1 MSDID
6 GQILALIPEWYA
18 DPLRFVKEA
27 FPWGHGALEGETGP
41 DEWQSDFLRDLG
53 EEVKRAEREKGSI
66 RMAVASGHGVG
77 KTAMTS
83 WIIIWFLTVRDPAKV
98 RVTANTE
105 AQLLGTDWAELNL
118 WWQRAVH
125 KHWFTWTATAFYRI
139 DNERNARAE
148 AVTWNENKAAAFAG
162 VHSKNTLLLMDE
174 ASGIPQ
180 VIWETAIGYL
190 TTEQAIHLAF
200 GNPTE
205 PSGGFY
211 DCFHKLKHRW
221 NTRNIDS
228 RTAKKADRKLLDE
241 IVADYGEDS
250 DIVRRRVRGMFPRQ
264 GAKQFISRDVV
275 EEAVARRV
283 PREEYDSYSIIMGVD
298 VARYGDDRSC
308 ILLRQGPKVLSIETF
323 EQTNLAEFLDLVV
336 STLKMNRD
344 IVACYVDEVGLG
356 AGVVDMAQRYD
367 DRVMGIN
374 VGRRAK
380 RPDIYM
386 NLRIELWAKGKK
398 WLETADLPDNEQ
410 LVQELS
416 TPEYTTGAGG
426 KTQLERK
433 EHMKARGLPSPDI
446 ADALMLTFAGPD
458 GIDLDFETDEEELDR
473 RLRHAT
479 GAGRSRVTGY

>member
-1 MSDID
+1 
-6 GQILALIPEWYA
+6 
-18 DPLRFVKEA
+18 
-27 FPWGHGALEGETGP
+27 
-41 DEWQSDFLRDLG
+41 
-53 EEVKRAEREKGSI
+53 
-66 RMAVASGHGVG
+66 MAVASGHGVG
-77 KTAMTS
+77 KTALTC
-83 WIIIWFLTVRDPAKV
+83 WVIIWFLTVRNPAKV

-105 AQLLGTDWAELNL
+105 AQLLGTDWAELSL
-118 WWQRAVH
+118 WHNRAIH
-125 KHWFTWTATAFYRI
+125 KHWFEWKATAFYRV

-148 AVTWNENKAAAFAG
+148 AVTWNENKPAAFAG

-211 DCFHKLKHRW
+211 DCFHKLRHRW

-228 RTAKKADRKLLDE
+228 RDAKKADRKLLDE

-275 EEAVARRV
+275 EEAVQRRI
-283 PREEYDSYSIIMGVD
+283 PFEEIETYSIIMGVD

-308 ILLRQGPKVLSIETF
+308 IVLRRGTKLLSIETF
-323 EQTNLAEFLDLVV
+323 EQTNLADFADHVV
-336 STLKMNRD
+336 GILRRNPD
-344 IVACYVDEVGLG
+344 IAYCYVDEAGMG
-356 AGVVDMAQRYD
+356 GGVVDMAARYD
-367 DRVMGIN
+367 DRVIGVN

-398 WLETADLPDNEQ
+398 WLETASIPDSEQ

-416 TPEYTTGAGG
+416 TPEYTTNGAG

-458 GIDLDFETDEEELDR
+458 GIDLDLRGEEEDFDYR
-473 RLRHAT
+473 MREAM
-479 GAGRSRVTGY
+479 GAGRSAVTGY

>member
-6 GQILALIPEWYA
+6 AQIVELLPQWYA

-27 FPWGHGALEGETGP
+27 FPWGHGELEGETGP
-41 DEWQSDFLRDLG
+41 DVWQAEFLTDLG
-53 EEVKRAEREKGSI
+53 NEVKRAEKEKGSI

-77 KTAMTS
+77 KTAVTC
-83 WIIIWFLTVRDPAKV
+83 WIIIWFLTVRNPAKV

-105 AQLLGTDWAELNL
+105 AQLLGTDWAELSL
-118 WWQRAVH
+118 WHNRLVH
-125 KHWFTWTATAFYRI
+125 KHWFNWTATAFYRV

-180 VIWETAIGYL
+180 TIWETAIGYL

-211 DCFHKLKHRW
+211 DCFHRLKHRW
-221 NTRNIDS
+221 ITRHVDS

-241 IVADYGEDS
+241 IVNDYGEDS
-250 DIVRRRVRGMFPRQ
+250 DLVRRRVRGLFPRQ
-264 GAKQFISRDVV
+264 GARQFISRDVV
-275 EEAVARRV
+275 EEAMTRRI
-283 PREEYDSYSIIMGVD
+283 PAEEIEQYGLIMGVD

-308 ILLRQGPKVLSIETF
+308 IVLRKGPKVLSIETF
-323 EQTNLAEFLDLVV
+323 EQTNLADFADHVV
-336 STLKMNRD
+336 STLKRNPE
-344 IVACYVDEVGLG
+344 IVACYVDEAGLG
-356 AGVVDMAQRYD
+356 AGVVDMAMRYD
-367 DRVMGIN
+367 DRVMGVN

-398 WLETADLPDNEQ
+398 WLETASLPDNQQ
-410 LVQELS
+410 LLQELC
-416 TPEYTTGAGG
+416 TPEYVTGAGG

-433 EHMKARGLPSPDI
+433 EHMKARGLASPDI
-446 ADALMLTFAGPD
+446 ADSLMLTFAGPD
-458 GIDLDFETDEEELDR
+458 GIDLDLRGEDEDFDYRMRE
-473 RLRHAT
+473 AT
-479 GAGRSRVTGY
+479 GAGRSAVTGY

>member
-27 FPWGHGALEGETGP
+27 FPWGCGELEGEEGP
-41 DEWQSDFLRDLG
+41 DKWQSEFLADLG
-53 EEVKRAEREKGSI
+53 KEVERAEREKGSI

-77 KTAMTS
+77 KTALTS
-83 WIIIWFLTVRDPAKV
+83 WIIMWFLTVRNPAKV

-118 WWQRAVH
+118 WWQRAIH

-162 VHSKNTLLLMDE
+162 VHSKNTLLLFDE

-190 TTEQAIHLAF
+190 TTEQAIHIAL

-308 ILLRQGPKVLSIETF
+308 IVLRQGPKVLSIETF
-323 EQTNLAEFLDLVV
+323 EQTNLAEFADLVV

-344 IVACYVDEVGLG
+344 IVSCYVDEIGLA
-356 AGVVDMAQRYD
+356 AGVVDMAQRY
-367 DRVMGIN
+367 G
-374 VGRRAK
+374 
-380 RPDIYM
+380 
-386 NLRIELWAKGKK
+386 
-398 WLETADLPDNEQ
+398 
-410 LVQELS
+410 
-416 TPEYTTGAGG
+416 
-426 KTQLERK
+426 
-433 EHMKARGLPSPDI
+433 
-446 ADALMLTFAGPD
+446 
-458 GIDLDFETDEEELDR
+458 
-473 RLRHAT
+473 
-479 GAGRSRVTGY
+479 